1 MASYTQADRPLKITT
16 PLGEDV
22 LLLTGIQ
29 GHEEISRLFDFEVSL
44 LADLEKDVTF
54 DKIIG
59 QSVTVEMRMQDGNKR
74 HFNGIVKRFSQ
85 GRRDE
90 NFLHFR
96 AQVVPKFWLLT
107 KKVRSRIFQH
117 LTIPDILRQVLTGLD
132 VSYEFSST
140 YYQRDYCVQYRESDF
155 DFANRLMEEEGIY
168 YFFKHTDGNHQMVV
182 TDIPNKHPSVQGQS
196 NAIYD
201 EVVGEFRQDM
211 RVTSWEK
218 TQDLRSGEYTLWDY
232 CFELPT
238 NHLEAKEKIISSVPV
253 GKVSHKLNLA
263 NDSLEIYD
271 FPGLYAQRFD
281 GIDPSG
287 GDRPSD
293 IQHIFDDR
301 TRTIRLRMEQEE
313 VLGIS
318 IAGTSDCGNFS
329 AGFKFTLERHFDA
342 DAPYLLTRVEHQ
354 ALCEEYRSDSPDAY
368 TYSYS
373 NKFTCIPD
381 ALRYRPQR
389 ITPKPVISGM
399 QTAVV
404 VGPSGEE
411 IFVDKYGRVKVQFHW
426 DREGKMNADSS
437 CWLRVAQ
444 VWAGK
449 GWGAF
454 FWPRIGHE
462 VVVHFEEGDPD
473 QPIITGSVY
482 NSDNMPPFKLPL
494 RKKTGGIKSA
504 SFTGSSKENFNG
516 IVFFDEKGHEHTS
529 IHSERHMTLNAE
541 FDTRTKVGRHK
552 GERVPGASLLTVGRI
567 PGGS

>member
-1 MASYTQADRPLKITT
+1 
-16 PLGEDV
+16 
-22 LLLTGIQ
+22 
-29 GHEEISRLFDFEVSL
+29 
-44 LADLEKDVTF
+44 
-54 DKIIG
+54 
-59 QSVTVEMRMQDGNKR
+59 
-74 HFNGIVKRFSQ
+74 
-85 GRRDE
+85 
-90 NFLHFR
+90 
-96 AQVVPKFWLLT
+96 
-107 KKVRSRIFQH
+107 
-117 LTIPDILRQVLTGLD
+117 
-132 VSYEFSST
+132 
-140 YYQRDYCVQYRESDF
+140 
-155 DFANRLMEEEGIY
+155 
-168 YFFKHTDGNHQMVV
+168 
-182 TDIPNKHPSVQGQS
+182 
-196 NAIYD
+196 
-201 EVVGEFRQDM
+201 
-211 RVTSWEK
+211 
-218 TQDLRSGEYTLWDY
+218 
-232 CFELPT
+232 
-238 NHLEAKEKIISSVPV
+238 
-253 GKVSHKLNLA
+253 
-263 NDSLEIYD
+263 
-271 FPGLYAQRFD
+271 
-281 GIDPSG
+281 
-287 GDRPSD
+287 
-293 IQHIFDDR
+293 
-301 TRTIRLRMEQEE
+301 
-313 VLGIS
+313 
-318 IAGTSDCGNFS
+318 
-329 AGFKFTLERHFDA
+329 
-342 DAPYLLTRVEHQ
+342 
-354 ALCEEYRSDSPDAY
+354 LCEEYRSDSPDAY